1 MSKRLVAS
9 VLGLIDETVPETTT
23 TTVEETVTTILPE
36 TTTTTIGQETQELTN
51 ETEITTTTVEP
62 EQTEG
67 IMGADMAVTT
77 TTLEENTYQ
86 APEDNS
92 LVAREESVA
101 MQNFKIRSA
110 ILTSPDRRKFRN
122 NISISENE
130 KEYIITIK
138 HGPELV
144 PGKYN
149 LIVKYQEQDGY
160 FMDSFDFV

>member
-9 VLGLIDETVPETTT
+9 VLGLIDEVTPE
-23 TTVEETVTTILPE
+23 
-36 TTTTTIGQETQELTN
+36 
-51 ETEITTTTVEP
+51 
-62 EQTEG
+62 
-67 IMGADMAVTT
+67 TT
-77 TTLEENTYQ
+77 TTLEEESVVPTTQDATSTTIEQSQQESTSGTETSTTTIELENNEDVLDMVIPETTAVPEESTYQ

-110 ILTSPDRRKFRN
+110 ILSTPDRRKFRN

-130 KEYIITIK
+130 KEYIITVK
-138 HGPELV
+138 HGPELI

-149 LIVKYQEQDGY
+149 LIIKYQEQDGY